1 MKILSFIKSLLLT
14 VAFFT
19 VAVSA
24 QTTFTNSAS
33 ITINDNAPATPYPS
47 TISVSGLS
55 GTIAAAPGSV
65 KVQLKNFSHPYPDEV
80 GIVLVGPTGK
90 AFLIQDAAG
99 DKPMNNVTYTLS
111 DDGAMLLPA
120 TGAWTAGTYKP
131 TAYVNDDVFP
141 APGPGTNY
149 EAPAPS
155 GSATFS
161 SVFGGTNP
169 NGDWKLF
176 IVDFNEQ
183 DAGSISGGWSLTITT
198 AGSTGGGGTTARAN
212 VDFNGDGKT
221 DWAVTRGTTSPF
233 TEKSSQN
240 SLNNDSVAKSY
251 RERLKMRKQNINSA
265 AVPTQ
270 MYWYM
275 NINGTGSTN
284 VIQFGTSESDFVI
297 PKDFDGDGKDD
308 IAIWRPATA
317 NFASAFYILQSSN
330 NTVRI
335 DQFGMTGDDPTVTG
349 DYDGDKKADPA
360 TFRCPET
367 GGQCY
372 FFYRGSLNNPTRRIT
387 YVPFGFG
394 KPDDYYANPGD
405 YDGDGKDD
413 FCLQRDSGG
422 GAGQFVLLKSSNM
435 SVEYINWGRV
445 TDTIVP
451 GDYDGDGKSD
461 FMLTRD
467 IGGRLSWSLLTRT
480 GGGTGAS
487 PIFWGIPTDFEV
499 PGDYDGDGKT
509 DIAIWRPNPD
519 PNQNYYYV
527 RRSSNTTLQSF
538 EWGLSGDIP
547 VQNWYVH

>member
-1 MKILSFIKSLLLT
+1 MKILSFINSLLLMC
-14 VAFFT
+14 VFFT
-19 VAVSA
+19 VAISA
-24 QTTFTNSAS
+24 QTTFTNSTS

-47 TISVSGLS
+47 TISVAGLS
-55 GTIAAAPGSV
+55 GTIAASPGSV
-65 KVQLKNFSHPYPDEV
+65 KVQLKNFSHPYPGEV
-80 GIVLVGPTGK
+80 AMVLVGPTGK
-90 AFLIQDAAG
+90 AFLIQDSAG

-111 DDGAMLLPA
+111 DDGATPLPF

-131 TAYVNDDVFP
+131 TAFFNDTVFP

-149 EAPAPS
+149 DAPAPA

-161 SVFGGTNP
+161 SVFVGTNP
-169 NGDWKLF
+169 NGDWKLY
-176 IVDFNEQ
+176 IVDLDAQ

-198 AGSTGGGGTTARAN
+198 AGSTGGGTIARAN

-270 MYWYM
+270 MYWYT

-372 FFYRGSLNNPTRRIT
+372 FFYRGSLNNPSRRIT

-394 KPDDYYANPGD
+394 NPNDYYANPGD
-405 YDGDGKDD
+405 FDGDGKDD
-413 FCLQRDSGG
+413 FCLQRDGG
-422 GAGQFVLLKSSNM
+422 DGAGQFVLLKSLNM
-435 SVEYINWGRV
+435 SVEYIIWGRV

-451 GDYDGDGKSD
+451 GDFDGDGKSD
-461 FMLTRD
+461 FMVTRN
-467 IGGRLSWSLLTRT
+467 IGGSLSWSLLTRT

-487 PIFWGIPTDFEV
+487 PIFWGIPDDFQV
-499 PGDYDGDGKT
+499 PGDYDGDGRT

-527 RRSSNTTLQSF
+527 RRSGNTTLQSF

-547 VQNWYVH
+547 VQNWNVH